1 MGIRTVLLPMQLCEL
16 ANKAKEDQ
24 EPVSLSAEQVQ
35 DIADWWH
42 QDQKKIEY
50 LESLLLRRN

>member
-1 MGIRTVLLPMQLCEL
+1 MSTRVVLMPMQLCEL
-16 ANKAKEDQ
+16 ANKAKENM
-24 EPVSLSAEQVQ
+24 EPVELSAEQVQ
-35 DIADWWH
+35 DVADWWH

>member
-1 MGIRTVLLPMQLCEL
+1 MGIRIVLLPMQLCEL
-16 ANKAKEDQ
+16 ANKAKEDMAVV
-24 EPVSLSAEQVQ
+24 ELSAEQVQ